1 MGYGVTFLVAIQEP
15 HMGPVIASKSIS
27 FGEFIPFFLLVPFS
41 YLCMEIEQR
50 VVPSLTSRAL
60 MLSYFVST
68 VLWNARCLVMYTQA
82 ITTNCS
88 INLLLQMD
96 KNKGFVLFV
105 KMPP

>member
-1 MGYGVTFLVAIQEP
+1 
-15 HMGPVIASKSIS
+15 
-27 FGEFIPFFLLVPFS
+27 
-41 YLCMEIEQR
+41 
-50 VVPSLTSRAL
+50 
-60 MLSYFVST
+60 
-68 VLWNARCLVMYTQA
+68 MYTQA